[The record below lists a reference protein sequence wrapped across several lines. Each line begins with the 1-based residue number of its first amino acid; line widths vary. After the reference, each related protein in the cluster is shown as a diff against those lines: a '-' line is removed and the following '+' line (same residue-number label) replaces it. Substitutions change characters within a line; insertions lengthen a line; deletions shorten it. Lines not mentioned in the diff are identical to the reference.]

1 MPAMSKEEE
10 LALLLLLLNHL
21 LVVKS
26 AGEENDGM
34 LRAPLWVDKPTT
46 TTNNSSSSLPFS
58 LPFTFC
64 ASLSLSLLCVCVC
77 ESSRSVSV
85 SFSSFFHLLPQHSAF
100 FSIISF
106 LCRDFGATHISY
118 TPGLSPLNWAP
129 LKKPGTHV
137 IYSQHT
143 TKHFPYFF
151 GKFGATMTSRDKW
164 NNVPVSCTFLS
175 EV

>member
-64 ASLSLSLLCVCVC
+64 ASLSLSLSYVYVYVRAPAP
-77 ESSRSVSV
+77 SP
-85 SFSSFFHLLPQHSAF
+85 FSSFFHLLPQHSAF

-106 LCRDFGATHISY
+106 LCRDFGATH
-118 TPGLSPLNWAP
+118 PGAFPAELGPIKKTWNTRYLLS
-129 LKKPGTHV
+129 T
-137 IYSQHT
+137 Y
-143 TKHFPYFF
+143 
-151 GKFGATMTSRDKW
+151 DK
-164 NNVPVSCTFLS
+164 TLS
-175 EV
+175 ILFWEVWRYDDFKR

>member
-64 ASLSLSLLCVCVC
+64 ASLSLSLSYVYVYVRAPAP
-77 ESSRSVSV
+77 SPSRSQVFFTYCHNTVPFSRLFH
-85 SFSSFFHLLPQHSAF
+85 SFAVILGQH
-100 FSIISF
+100 
-106 LCRDFGATHISY
+106 

-164 NNVPVSCTFLS
+164 NNVLFLHFS
-175 EV
+175 V

>member
-64 ASLSLSLLCVCVC
+64 ASLSLSLSYVYVYVRAPAP
-77 ESSRSVSV
+77 SPSRSQVFFTYCHNTVPFSRLFH
-85 SFSSFFHLLPQHSAF
+85 SFA
-100 FSIISF
+100 
-106 LCRDFGATHISY
+106 
-118 TPGLSPLNWAP
+118 
-129 LKKPGTHV
+129 V
-137 IYSQHT
+137 ILGQHT
-143 TKHFPYFF
+143 FRTPRGFPAEL
-151 GKFGATMTSRDKW
+151 GPIKKTLENTLSTLNTTQNTSH
-164 NNVPVSCTFLS
+164 TFLGS
-175 EV
+175 LALR

>member
-85 SFSSFFHLLPQHSAF
+85 SFSSFFHFIPQHSAF

-106 LCRDFGATHISY
+106 LCRDFGATH
-118 TPGLSPLNWAP
+118 PGAFPAELGPIKKTWNTRYLLS
-129 LKKPGTHV
+129 T
-137 IYSQHT
+137 Y
-143 TKHFPYFF
+143 
-151 GKFGATMTSRDKW
+151 DK
-164 NNVPVSCTFLS
+164 TLS
-175 EV
+175 ILFWEVWRYDDFKR